1 MFYDYTESRLV
12 VLDLRK
18 ARCIGLKE
26 SDDSSQNLLVEK
38 GPTMLIDCP
47 PYTCYFVMASP
58 RETKIWSLVIK
69 DEAHANGSQLRHQQL
84 TKDNVPVFV
93 DKCVNFVYTNGKLIA
108 QCPIELRT
116 DISTFTGTMSEGVY
130 RKAGS
135 SSNIQKLT
143 TALRKDAFSVQITRS
158 EYNEHDVSSALKRF
172 FRELPEPLMGKLAVS
187 FLSVSEMRSDDD
199 KIEAYRELLQR
210 LPVVEYQTLKKL
222 LGHLHFIQ
230 AQREVNK
237 MKAENL
243 AMVFGPTLMQPNN
256 NDNHYQI
263 DTRDSDVIAEL
274 IMNYKKLYELSADEI
289 VR

>member
-1 MFYDYTESRLV
+1 MI
-12 VLDLRK
+12 LRAK
-18 ARCIGLKE
+18 YILFA
-26 SDDSSQNLLVEK
+26 
-38 GPTMLIDCP
+38 
-47 PYTCYFVMASP
+47 
-58 RETKIWSLVIK
+58 
-69 DEAHANGSQLRHQQL
+69 
-84 TKDNVPVFV
+84 
-93 DKCVNFVYTNGKLIA
+93 
-108 QCPIELRT
+108 
-116 DISTFTGTMSEGVY
+116 GTMSEGVY

-143 TALRKDAFSVQITRS
+143 AALRKDAFSVQITRA

-172 FRELPEPLMGKLAVS
+172 FRDSEPLMGKLAVS
-187 FLSVSEMRSDDD
+187 FLSVSEMHSDDD

-230 AQREVNK
+230 AQRDVNK